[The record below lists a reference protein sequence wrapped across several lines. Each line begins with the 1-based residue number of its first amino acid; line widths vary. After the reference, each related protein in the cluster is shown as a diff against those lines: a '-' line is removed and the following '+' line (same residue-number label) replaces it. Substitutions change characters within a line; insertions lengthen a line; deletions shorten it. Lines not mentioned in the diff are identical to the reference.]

1 MEIKDLNKGFKQIED
16 RLRKELAKS
25 DGTKTKYTE
34 SDVINNCIDMIF
46 SLKHIL
52 NNKIE
57 SGEDYFANKK
67 RPTPEEIKEL
77 SKPFVDILYKYYHP
91 HAIIMISQSNTEI
104 VEGDMSVPNDL
115 RD

>member
-1 MEIKDLNKGFKQIED
+1 MDN
-16 RLRKELAKS
+16 
-25 DGTKTKYTE
+25 
-34 SDVINNCIDMIF
+34 
-46 SLKHIL
+46 LK
-52 NNKIE
+52 N

>member
-1 MEIKDLNKGFKQIED
+1 MDIRDLNKGFKQIED

-25 DGTKTKYTE
+25 DGTKTTYTE

-57 SGEDYFANKK
+57 SGEY
-67 RPTPEEIKEL
+67 KEVMRGEWVDGCFDDW
-77 SKPFVDILYKYYHP
+77 SHPFMNYCPNCGAYMK
-91 HAIIMISQSNTEI
+91 
-104 VEGDMSVPNDL
+104 GDK
-115 RD
+115 